1 MGNSKSSDQNLNQ
14 GLVDGA
20 EFSDVTGSTE
30 KRRSLSKHQWVL
42 VVSLGLFALAF
53 GIAYGVIIPELED
66 RVEDANRVC
75 SSNDPGA
82 DMFKDPAKQSFSLYF
97 YNITNPS
104 QVLQGKQHELHE
116 LGAFGY
122 SFTNHRYNIVYN
134 DDDHT
139 VSVDDW

>member
-14 GLVDGA
+14 SLVD
-20 EFSDVTGSTE
+20 VTTASTSE
-30 KRRSLSKHQWVL
+30 PTATKRSLSRYQWVL
-42 VVSLGLFALAF
+42 VVSLALIALGF

-75 SSNDPGA
+75 SSDDPGA
-82 DMFKDPAKQSFSLYF
+82 DMFKDPAKQQFRLYF
-97 YNITNPS
+97 YNITNPVE
-104 QVLQGKQHELHE
+104 VLQGEQHKLHE
-116 LGAFGY
+116 LGSFGY

-134 DDDHT
+134 DDDNT